1 MYLKKVHIQ
10 NIKSIKD
17 FEMEFDEPAGW
28 HVLIG
33 DNGSGKST
41 IVKSIAL
48 GLIGKDDWSGINE
61 EDWNIWLRHQTD
73 EAFVDITFQSNAE
86 DLRVNRQPVTERI
99 LNRNDHMIVDFVQ
112 QEGRRPSISIKGNPY
127 DKSQSKGYFSASFGP
142 YRRFE
147 NGSGEWETIRSVR
160 PRLAPHL
167 SAFKTSA
174 TFPHTLTWI
183 QRIYTEH
190 LENPSNT
197 QIKSIEK
204 LLGSPDFLPNGT
216 RLSEI
221 SSKGVFFLND
231 SGAKIPLSALS
242 DGYRSV
248 LALTLEL
255 IHQLVLS
262 FGPEMVFQNF
272 EGENF
277 FIDLPGVVLIDEIDV
292 HLHPSWQLRIG
303 EWFLK
308 YFTKIQF
315 IVTTH
320 SPLICRASE
329 KGSIWHLK
337 ANNSEGDSPRVS
349 KLDYDRLVYGNIL
362 DAYGTE
368 LFGASTV
375 RSQKSNEKLERLG
388 RLNLLAAFGKITAD
402 EEKERHELQLIMST
416 DDPFGA

>member
-17 FEMEFDEPAGW
+17 FEMQFEEPAGW
-28 HVLIG
+28 HVLLG

-41 IVKSIAL
+41 IVKAIAL
-48 GLIGKDDWSGINE
+48 GLLGREQSSGLRQNWNDWLSRSFETGE
-61 EDWNIWLRHQTD
+61 VS
-73 EAFVDITFQSNAE
+73 VDILLDQHDPLRNQPAIKKTRNITLRFKRNLPSPHIQSEWE
-86 DLRVNRQPVTERI
+86 DSIDWQLVTT
-99 LNRNDHMIVDFVQ
+99 
-112 QEGRRPSISIKGNPY
+112 GW
-127 DKSQSKGYFSASFGP
+127 FSAGFGP
-142 YRRFE
+142 FRRFE
-147 NGSGEWETIRSVR
+147 GGNNEWRHIFDSR
-160 PRLAPHL
+160 PRLGAHL
-167 SAFKTSA
+167 SLFGEDVSFSHALEW
-174 TFPHTLTWI
+174 LTKLHY
-183 QRIYTEH
+183 QK
-190 LENPSNT
+190 LENNSESFQFDCIQQFINS
-197 QIKSIEK
+197 K
-204 LLGSPDFLPNGT
+204 DFLPNGIA
-216 RLSEI
+216 LNKV
-221 SSKGVFFLND
+221 SSDGVFFENKNGEPFQISL
-231 SGAKIPLSALS
+231 LS
-242 DGYRSV
+242 DGYRSI
-248 LALTLEL
+248 LSMTFEL
-255 IHQLVLS
+255 IRLMTNIYGPNLV
-262 FGPEMVFQNF
+262 FEKIR
-272 EGENF
+272 EGEMI
-277 FIDLPGVVLIDEIDV
+277 IDLPGVVLIDEIDV

-308 YFTKIQF
+308 YFPKIQF

-337 ANNSEGDSPRVS
+337 ADNSDGDSPRVS